1 VPLCQWTLG
10 DVFYLLLPAYSS
22 QTHQKPIS
30 CSSNEK
36 KNLKKLNGSERMAMH
51 FWTASSRCRGCLC
64 LAVAQSTFC
73 TFGDGRAAVFRPSR
87 RNRLVPHHD
96 MSSDP
101 SRVAAKS
108 KHSDLVD
115 DTPFSNGPPSKR
127 CMSWLLRGSSGEKMM
142 GMDDGQSTRPHQ
154 GDRHVM
160 TRQMWVLGQPLRCP
174 MSELLLCTPAG
185 RRASCRATACP
196 RQEGV

>member
-30 CSSNEK
+30 CSNNEK
-36 KNLKKLNGSERMAMH
+36 KSLK
-51 FWTASSRCRGCLC
+51 
-64 LAVAQSTFC
+64 STFC
-73 TFGDGRAAVFRPSR
+73 TFGDGGAAVFRPSR

-96 MSSDP
+96 VSSDP
-101 SRVAAKS
+101 SRMAAKS
-108 KHSDLVD
+108 KPSDLVD